1 MNPHRTPT
9 TLTRPNQFT
18 GPKRQLSHYRL
29 MSTEARS
36 ERALREFTR
45 ICSQRYGAL
54 ETTYGALYEVYDR
67 RQPNPINLPVSQS
80 NLPIAFHTDSS
91 KRDTLPDIV
100 GLTCVQNAEGGD
112 TLLADAEAAYRI
124 LKARHPWVLDILSRD
139 FARAIVTP
147 NSNSTRTSVAANAFP
162 ILTTEADGQVL
173 IRYMRTWIETGAKLL
188 GKPLTE
194 LELTALDHLDN
205 ALQNSVILRHHL
217 RPGECLL
224 FNNRRVVHARTP
236 YRDYPGRRRKL
247 LRVWV
252 NETPCRYMKR
262 SALERSSVLLPN

>member
-1 MNPHRTPT
+1 MNPHRARPTPT
-9 TLTRPNQFT
+9 HPIQFAS
-18 GPKRQLSHYRL
+18 PRRRLSHYRL
-29 MSTEARS
+29 LSTEARS

-45 ICSQRYGAL
+45 ICSQPYGVL
-54 ETTYGALYEVYDR
+54 ETTYGELYEVFDR
-67 RQPNPINLPVSQS
+67 QQPNPIRLPVSQT

-100 GLTCVQNAEGGD
+100 GLTCLQDAEGGD
-112 TLLADAEAAYRI
+112 TLLADAEQAYSMLRS
-124 LKARHPWVLDILSRD
+124 RHPWALDILSRD

-147 NSNSTRTSVAANAFP
+147 NYKSTRTSVASNAFP
-162 ILTTEADGQVL
+162 ILTTEPDGQVL
-173 IRYMRTWIETGAKLL
+173 IRYMRTWVETGAKVL
-188 GKPLTE
+188 GKPLSE

-205 ALQNSVILRHHL
+205 ALQCSVILRHHL
-217 RPGECLL
+217 KPGECLL

-236 YRDYPGRRRKL
+236 YRDYPGKRRKL

-252 NETPCRYMKR
+252 NENPSSYMKR